1 MYKINDMLENLP
13 PIVIFLLF
21 SFVAVFIFALIARLI
36 QWLFPT
42 PPQPTQP
49 TQPPP
54 RPFIKP
60 IEKPLHKS
68 VAKSYKFE
76 TGMTKQEVLNAISY
90 FIRCNEYYKVKF
102 LTDTEILSHVY
113 LRDEYSQNQKGEKTT
128 TWVFGTKNSGNT
140 FKFTEGGTLKYV
152 VIKNLNEFRFVEK

>member
-1 MYKINDMLENLP
+1 MYSFTDI
-13 PIVIFLLF
+13 PILNFLIWF
-21 SFVAVFIFALIARLI
+21 FIITMCFVFINGLLHP
-36 QWLFPT
+36 PT
-42 PPQPTQP
+42 PSS
-49 TQPPP
+49 PPP
-54 RPFIKP
+54 PSFIKP
-60 IEKPLHKS
+60 KEKPLYKS

-76 TGMTKQEVLNAISY
+76 TGMTKQEVLNAIAY

-102 LTDTEILSHVY
+102 LTDTEILNHVY

-152 VIKNLNEFRFVEK
+152 VIKNLNEFTFVEK